1 MRSLPLPSLLLFATI
16 PVLTCPTF
24 FFRPPIDCSLPLA
37 RIYAGY
43 FGGSLDLV
51 SMYGWGTDVY
61 VFFHAVP
68 VTRSRAHLFCQICSY
83 CVIKT
88 V

>member
-1 MRSLPLPSLLLFATI
+1 MRSLSLPSLLLSATI
-16 PVLTCPTF
+16 PVLTCPLF
-24 FFRPPIDCSLPLA
+24 IRPPIGCSLPLA

-68 VTRSRAHLFCQICSY
+68 VTRSRAHL
-83 CVIKT
+83 
-88 V
+88 